1 MKRTKSL
8 AGWKVLLGHRGAG
21 VHFVVESVK
30 SSGVMPCAIVQRLPV
45 CGGDIDRLSELL
57 RDLLVKIVNYAECYY
72 FSSICQVIV

>member
-8 AGWKVLLGHRGAG
+8 AGWKVILGHRGAG

-30 SSGVMPCAIVQRLPV
+30 SSGVKPCEWLPV

-57 RDLLVKIVNYAECYY
+57 CDVLVKIVNYTECYY